1 MPRSANSLF
10 ASGAISGKQM
20 GKLAVLKKTRVQKSK
35 MAPFE
40 QKTRDE
46 GDPRNVGEKNYSVDH
61 INEREV
67 QKLGTAG
74 RVSKGGGARGG
85 VEPHS
90 EHINGPM
97 TKGAW
102 PKGGGVSA
110 SNPKTGNTR
119 MKGRV
124 PAQGGQYGGGGRGT
138 Q

>member
-20 GKLAVLKKTRVQKSK
+20 SKLAVLKKTRNQKTK
-35 MAPFE
+35 MAPFD

-46 GDPRNVGEKNYSVDH
+46 GDLHNAGEKNYSVDH
-61 INEREV
+61 INERQV

-85 VEPHS
+85 VEPHR

-102 PKGGGVSA
+102 PKGGDVSA

-119 MKGRV
+119 MKGPV
-124 PAQGGQYGGGGRGT
+124 PPQGGQYGGGGRTT